1 MIFTILCQAARIRH
15 MAKSKTILVM
25 KLTAILLLAGFLQV
39 SAAGF
44 SQTITLTKQ
53 NTPLQKVF
61 REIKKQTGY
70 VFFYNLRMLD
80 KTHPVTIDVQ
90 NATLQ
95 EVLDQCFAG
104 QPVTY
109 RIINKTIVVTERP
122 APPPPVQPATTDT
135 IPATMEIRGRVLDE
149 ATGLAIAGANI
160 VVKGSNTGVTSG
172 TDGAFTLQVK
182 PGAVLVISYVGYD
195 NKEVT
200 VAAGSTTLTVRL
212 ALKANKDPMTEVVVT
227 GYQQIRKESF
237 TGNAVTVSGEEL
249 KKVNPQ
255 NLLQGIQAFDPSFQ
269 VAQNNLFGSNP
280 NQLPRVNVRG
290 STALPSGT
298 GEILTRN
305 NLAGNVNLPTF
316 ILDGYEVSVEKVYDM
331 DLNRIESVTLLKDA
345 AATAVYGS
353 RAANGV
359 MVITTKA
366 PQEGKLQL
374 SYNYDLNITGPDLT
388 DYHVLNAAEKLEYE
402 MLAGLY
408 EPVQQLSRD
417 DQEERYYAKK
427 RNVVSGV
434 NTYWLSQ
441 PLRTT
446 FGQKHS
452 MFIEGGSPIVRYG
465 IDLRYQTMP
474 GVMKGSGRDRY
485 SLGTVLSYAPTKKF
499 LFRNVLTVT
508 QVDAKESPYGSFLN
522 YVRMNPYYPKT
533 DSAGRLLQRV
543 DSWTIDTR
551 QSGADQYRTDNVLNP
566 MYDGTLNS
574 FNRTSYLEM
583 IEAFSAEWNI
593 SRSLRLRSL
602 LSLTKRKYNTDVFQS
617 PFSNEFYNYP
627 SDRLDER
634 GRYYFNNLDESAF
647 DGNTTLTYNRQLGEH
662 FINLAAGANLRT
674 YRVDSKSMT
683 AIGFSNDRFT
693 NIGFANRFPDGS
705 SPQGTY
711 ALERL
716 FGSFLSVNYSYRN
729 KYLADLSVRMDG
741 SSKFG
746 TDNKTAPFWALGLGW
761 NVHHEP
767 FLQNTAVSQLK
778 LRASTGITGS
788 VSFPPYLAE
797 TTYEYYTSNWYSTG
811 VGAVVNNYGNQA
823 LQWQKT
829 DNYDVGIDLGLFQD
843 RLFISSRYY
852 YKLTHGLLADIIL
865 PPSTGFGSY
874 KENLGDME
882 NTGIELNLKYTV
894 IRKRDFVVSV
904 FANMARNQNKIL
916 KISNALKAY
925 NDKADQE
932 QVSNDN
938 LKGTPLLRFNEGQS
952 LNTIYAVRSLGI
964 DPENGKEIFLKRD
977 GTRTYE
983 WNVRDI
989 VPVGDNTP
997 AAYGFFGTNV
1007 AWKGF
1012 LLNVIFYTRFGGE
1025 EYNQTLVDRVEN
1037 ADPRYN
1043 VDSRVLSDRWKQ
1055 PGDKAMFKNI
1065 ADLGTS
1071 FASDRFVQ
1079 KDNVLELQ
1087 SVYLSYDFAKKVYSK
1102 LAMKNLRLAFTMND
1116 VWRWSSM
1123 RIERGIEYP
1132 FARSFTF
1139 SIQTSF

>member
-1 MIFTILCQAARIRH
+1 MIFTILCQAARR

-44 SQTITLTKQ
+44 TQTISLSKQ
-53 NTPLQKVF
+53 NVSLPKVF

-80 KTHPVTIDVQ
+80 KAHPVTINVK
-90 NATLQ
+90 NGTLK
-95 EVLDQCFAG
+95 EVLEQCFAD

-122 APPPPVQPATTDT
+122 APPPVAPPVTTDT
-135 IPATMEIRGRVLDE
+135 VPSTIEVRGKVLDD
-149 ATGLAIAGANI
+149 ATGLAVSGANI

-172 TDGAFTLQVK
+172 ADGSFTLQVK
-182 PGAVLVISYVGYD
+182 PGAVLVISFVGYD

-200 VAAGSTTLTVRL
+200 VTPVTTTLTVRL
-212 ALKANKDPMTEVVVT
+212 ALKANKEPMVEVVVT

-255 NLLQGIQAFDPSFQ
+255 NILQAIQAFDPSFQ

-290 STALPSGT
+290 ATSLPSGT
-298 GEILTRN
+298 GEILTRH

-316 ILDGYEVSVEKVYDM
+316 ILDGYEVSLEKVYDL
-331 DLNRIESVTLLKDA
+331 DPNRIESVTILKDA
-345 AATAVYGS
+345 AATTVYGS

-366 PQEGKLQL
+366 PQEGKLQVT
-374 SYNYDLNITGPDLT
+374 YNYDLNITGPDLT

-402 MLAGLY
+402 WLAGLY

-427 RNVVSGV
+427 RNVVAGV

-465 IDLRYQTMP
+465 IDLRYHTMP

-499 LFRNVLTVT
+499 LFRNVLSVT
-508 QVDAKESPYGSFLN
+508 QVEGTESPYGSFLN

-533 DSAGRLLQRV
+533 DSAGRIIQRV
-543 DSWTIDTR
+543 DDWTIDTR
-551 QSGADQYRTDNVLNP
+551 QSGADQYRTETVLNP
-566 MYDGTLNS
+566 LYEGTLNS
-574 FNRTSYLEM
+574 FNRTKYLEV
-583 IEAFSAEWNI
+583 IESFSAEWNI

-617 PFSNEFYNYP
+617 PFSNEFYDYP
-627 SDRLDER
+627 ADRMDER
-634 GRYYFNNLDESAF
+634 GSYYFRNADESAF
-647 DGNTTLTYNRQLGEH
+647 DGNITLTYNRQLGDH
-662 FINLAAGANLRT
+662 FVNLAAGANIRT
-674 YRVDSKSMT
+674 YSIDSKSLN

-693 NIGFANRFPDGS
+693 NIGFANRFPEGS
-705 SPQGTY
+705 SPQGDY

-716 FGSFLSVNYSYRN
+716 FGSFLSVNYSMKN

-746 TDNKTAPFWALGLGW
+746 TENKTAPFWALGVGW
-761 NVHHEP
+761 NLHYEP
-767 FLQNTAVSQLK
+767 FLENTAISQLK
-778 LRASTGITGS
+778 LRASTGQTGD
-788 VSFPPYLAE
+788 VSFPPYMAQ
-797 TTYEYYTSNWYSTG
+797 TTYQYYTSNWYSTG

-829 DNYDVGIDLGLFQD
+829 DNYDVGLDLGLFRD
-843 RLFISSRYY
+843 RIYISSRYY
-852 YKLTHGLLADIIL
+852 YKLTHGLLADIML

-882 NTGIELNLKYTV
+882 NTGIELNLKYV
-894 IRKRDFVVSV
+894 AVRNRNLVVSV

-983 WNVRDI
+983 WDVKDI

-997 AAYGFFGTNV
+997 TAYGYFGTNV
-1007 AWKGF
+1007 SWKGF
-1012 LLNVIFYTRFGGE
+1012 LLNLIFYTRFGGE

-1055 PGDKAMFKNI
+1055 PGDKALYKNI

-1102 LAMKNLRLAFTMND
+1102 LAMKNLRLSFTMND
-1116 VWRWSSM
+1116 IWRWSSM
-1123 RIERGIEYP
+1123 RIERGIQYP